1 MELIASLLSVAVL
14 FLAWLLT
21 VRKFS
26 TLHLPPLRHALG
38 ALVGMVTMFV
48 VVAMFVFI
56 GFIAPHGKDVTALDA
71 DKEPSAALM
80 QPLISVVTA
89 QV

>member
-26 TLHLPPLRHALG
+26 TLHLPLRHALG

-71 DKEPSAALM
+71 NKEPSAALM